1 MKKHHLT
8 LTAVRGII
16 YFVTLLLCSILQ
28 FIILPRTAL
37 PFPILLLIPVTAA
50 FTMHENEFA
59 GLFLG
64 LLSGILWDAASPLT
78 DGMYAL
84 IFPAV
89 FLLTGLLTRYVLR
102 NTYLT
107 AALFTAVYSLIPPV
121 LGLFYM
127 KEKLTG
133 ALLADIIKTECIPA
147 VITSIIILIPA
158 YFLASAIYRRFSA
171 ERAKEVL

>member
-8 LTAVRGII
+8 LSAVRGII
-16 YFVTLLLCSILQ
+16 YFAVLLLCSILQ

-37 PFPILLLIPVTAA
+37 PFPLLLLIPVTAA

-78 DGMYAL
+78 DGVYAL
-84 IFPAV
+84 IFPAI

-102 NTYLT
+102 NTCLT
-107 AALFTAVYSLIPPV
+107 ASLFTAVYSLIPSA
-121 LGLFYM
+121 LGLIYT

-133 ALLADIIKTECIPA
+133 ALLADVIKSECIPA
-147 VITSIIILIPA
+147 VITSLIILVPV
-158 YFLASAIYRRFSA
+158 YYLASAIHRRFSA